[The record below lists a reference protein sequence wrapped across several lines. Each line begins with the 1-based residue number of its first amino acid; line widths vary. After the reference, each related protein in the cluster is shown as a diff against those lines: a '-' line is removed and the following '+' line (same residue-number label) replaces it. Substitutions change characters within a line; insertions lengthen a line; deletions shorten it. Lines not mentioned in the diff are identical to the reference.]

1 MLLFNSWIKYVFS
14 NSIFKEACVSISIY
28 ETVFFSYQ
36 SINEKKNS
44 FFLKFHILK
53 TFFFFQ
59 ILFITRSGFS
69 NFQNRKYSISIS
81 SNYEK
86 KTIFP
91 KSYMRDFYA
100 FSNSVDENF
109 NYGIQIP

>member
-1 MLLFNSWIKYVFS
+1 MSSPIPFLKKLVFQ
-14 NSIFKEACVSISIY
+14 FPFMKQ
-28 ETVFFSYQ
+28 FSFPT
-36 SINEKKNS
+36 SPSMKKKNS

-69 NFQNRKYSISIS
+69 NFQNRKYSISIN

-109 NYGIQIP
+109 NYGIQIPLIE